1 MATSPKEMAE
11 IVRRLSAK
19 NAPQDT
25 VLAAITPKE
34 AALLK
39 ARGGSGKVDPVTGV
53 KHFEENDDNAGYND
67 DGSWNDSSKR
77 DTEGGK
83 ADRLAAAQQARD
95 DAMNTM
101 GKAAGAESTEGTDKT
116 GYSAT
121 IEHKGIFGRIVAAA
135 RALFSGLAT
144 VGNVSTGN
152 ILGAALTGY
161 DTYKNAKI
169 AMDGDF
175 RPVHSGAAAA
185 SKPSGP
191 ASASKPSGPA
201 SAASD
206 SGRTGAGVVA
216 SASLT
221 DASSN
226 LLGSPFSRTPTID
239 YFTAISRSKQGA
251 KSTVL
256 GGGTGASPTSTSLLG
271 V

>member
-67 DGSWNDSSKR
+67 DGSWNDSSRR

-152 ILGAALTGY
+152 ILGAALSGY
-161 DTYKNAKI
+161 DAYKNAKI
-169 AMDGDF
+169 AMDGTKVT
-175 RPVHSGAAAA
+175 VHSGAAAT

-191 ASASKPSGPA
+191 AST
-201 SAASD
+201 ASD

>member
-19 NAPQDT
+19 TAPKDT

-34 AALLK
+34 AAILK

-95 DAMNTM
+95 DAMNAM

-121 IEHKGIFGRIVAAA
+121 IEHKGTFGRIVAAA

-144 VGNVSTGN
+144 IGNASTGN
-152 ILGAALTGY
+152 IIGAALSGY
-161 DTYKNAKI
+161 DAYKNAKI
-169 AMDGDF
+169 AMDGTKVT
-175 RPVHSGAAAA
+175 VHSGSEAPSIPSTPAATSAGKHDGAGLAA
-185 SKPSGP
+185 SW
-191 ASASKPSGPA
+191 
-201 SAASD
+201 
-206 SGRTGAGVVA
+206 
-216 SASLT
+216 SLA
-221 DASSN
+221 DASSG
-226 LLGSPFSRTPTID
+226 LLGVSTKTPTID

-256 GGGTGASPTSTSLLG
+256 GGGTGVSPTSTSLLG

>member
-101 GKAAGAESTEGTDKT
+101 GKAAGAESTEGTYKT

-121 IEHKGIFGRIVAAA
+121 IEHKGTFGRIVAAA

-144 VGNVSTGN
+144 VGNVFTGN
-152 ILGAALTGY
+152 TLGAALTGY

-169 AMDGDF
+169 AMDGTKVT
-175 RPVHSGAAAA
+175 VHSGAAAA
-185 SKPSGP
+185 SEPSGP
-191 ASASKPSGPA
+191 ASEPSGPA

>member
-121 IEHKGIFGRIVAAA
+121 IEHKGTFGRIVAAA

-169 AMDGDF
+169 AMDGTKVT
-175 RPVHSGAAAA
+175 VHSGAAA
-185 SKPSGP
+185 
-191 ASASKPSGPA
+191 ASKPSGPA

-226 LLGSPFSRTPTID
+226 LLGSPFSRTPTFD

-256 GGGTGASPTSTSLLG
+256 GGGIGASPTSTSLLG